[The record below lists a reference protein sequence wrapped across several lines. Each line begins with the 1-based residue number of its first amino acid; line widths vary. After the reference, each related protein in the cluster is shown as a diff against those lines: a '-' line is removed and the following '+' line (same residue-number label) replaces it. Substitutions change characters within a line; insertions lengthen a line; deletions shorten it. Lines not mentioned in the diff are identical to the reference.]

1 MPIDS
6 PATMM
11 AGVLSHKEM
20 KAGMVTKLENLET
33 GSCYFSSKSDIWRAI
48 EDRPINNERPDS
60 LLVGEGSVLTIGAP
74 KYREQIIFSNSSATI
89 YVRCETNSVFSEWR
103 KLNPTTM

>member
-1 MPIDS
+1 MS
-6 PATMM
+6 M

-48 EDRPINNERPDS
+48 EDRPINSEEPDR
-60 LLVGEGSVLTIGAP
+60 LLFGEGSILTIGDP
-74 KYREQIIFSNSSATI
+74 KYREQIIISNSSATI
-89 YVRCETNSVFSEWR
+89 YVRWETNSVFSEWR